1 MTIKPS
7 DEQISGTMQTEC
19 WRGER
24 QFEWDEISF
33 AEEIVEDDK
42 TLNFCV
48 PICFDAAAV
57 FGKPVEKLGPDDS
70 FDVYANYDM
79 DVGEVSEYLQILIK
93 YWDGVEDTA
102 MYHLTPEER
111 EMFFRR
117 MGAYCRQIEG
127 KSLEVLRQEYLDE
140 QSAAVIIEVPHM

>member
-7 DEQISGTMQTEC
+7 NEQIPGTMQTEC

-33 AEEIVEDDK
+33 AEEIMVDDK
-42 TLNFCV
+42 TLNFYV

-57 FGKPVEKLGPDDS
+57 FGKQVERLGPDDS

-79 DVGEVSEYLQILIK
+79 DEGDISEYLEILVK
-93 YWDGVEDTA
+93 YHDGVEDVA
-102 MYHLTPEER
+102 MYHLTPEEQ
-111 EMFFRR
+111 EMFLRK
-117 MGAYCRQIEG
+117 MGEYCMSTLGQSI
-127 KSLEVLRQEYLDE
+127 QEIAQKHQQNME
-140 QSAAVIIEVPHM
+140 QTM